1 MLFLMILIVG
11 SLAQLVSQTTDVLG
25 TLLHASRDV
34 LHLVGLQTVKTDSKH
49 LSEATDNI
57 KRCTYLVIHE
67 VDELRLT
74 TVGVEFKLIGLSQL

>member
-34 LHLVGLQTVKTDSKH
+34 LHLVGLH
-49 LSEATDNI
+49 
-57 KRCTYLVIHE
+57 
-67 VDELRLT
+67 
-74 TVGVEFKLIGLSQL
+74 